1 MPPECE
7 GSPGAVACRA
17 RDGRIDSRQLHP
29 ASNSLDELLPPA
41 LRVVIRHALPTL
53 AAALCAALGA
63 CGPGRVPAWHEE
75 AGYRWRELRVR
86 GGRPGFTRM
95 ETARTGIAF
104 QNTVS
109 DSALLGKPILGPGAG
124 VCPGDAGGDG
134 RNDILLARTEGANA
148 LYRNLGA
155 REEDV

>member
-63 CGPGRVPAWHEE
+63 CGPGRVPAGHEG
-75 AGYRWRELRVR
+75 AGYLCAGTGSWVR
-86 GGRPGFTRM
+86 
-95 ETARTGIAF
+95 
-104 QNTVS
+104 
-109 DSALLGKPILGPGAG
+109 
-124 VCPGDAGGDG
+124 
-134 RNDILLARTEGANA
+134 
-148 LYRNLGA
+148 A
-155 REEDV
+155 RESASATWTATG